1 MNERQT
7 LLVRD
12 IERLAQSLFDSGRT
26 GDAQL
31 LSDAVNE
38 LVRLARLA
46 AADYSSPLL
55 SK

>member
-7 LLVRD
+7 KLVQD
-12 IERLAQSLFDSGRT
+12 VERLAQSLFDNGRT

-31 LSDAVNE
+31 LSAAVDE

-46 AADYSSPLL
+46 TADYSSPLL